1 MKDEYII
8 LFIFSILLI
17 SCGILYINYVD
28 REIENKYDNNIDF
41 GYMDHYVKF
50 HIYPEKEGISVAAWA
65 TDDFPPTSGYT
76 DNNSEIVF
84 PMISTAEYNILID
97 QNKCS
102 YYIYPAEDYY
112 NIICEGVK

>member
-1 MKDEYII
+1 MKYSFLYYLLIFILII
-8 LFIFSILLI
+8 GIATAGLFI
-17 SCGILYINYVD
+17 
-28 REIENKYDNNIDF
+28 YDNSVITNPNDF
-41 GYMDHYVKF
+41 TYMPHYVKF
-50 HIYPEKEGISVAAWA
+50 HIYPEHEGISVAAWA

-102 YYIYPAEDYY
+102 YYIYPHESEYY
-112 NIICEGVK
+112 IYCGDKIK